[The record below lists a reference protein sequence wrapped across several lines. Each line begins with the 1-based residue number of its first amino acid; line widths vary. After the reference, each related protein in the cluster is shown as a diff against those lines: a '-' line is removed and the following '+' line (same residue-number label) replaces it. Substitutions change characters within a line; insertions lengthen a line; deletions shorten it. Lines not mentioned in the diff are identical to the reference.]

1 MVKMSVIVPVVQPAN
16 IVQAREMKFGQM
28 TVHLGITV
36 LAVLTVTLLMME
48 QLV

>member
-16 IVQAREMKFGQM
+16 IVQGREMKSGQM
-28 TVHLGITV
+28 TVHLGFTV
-36 LAVLTVTLLMME
+36 LAVLTVPLLMME